1 MKLIKKPTDWIIL
14 AVGGLIGWGTMHVI
28 VSHWSK
34 IKSVLSSLF

>member
-14 AVGGLIGWGTMHVI
+14 AVGGLIGWAILHVI

-34 IKSVLSSLF
+34 IKSVLSSLL